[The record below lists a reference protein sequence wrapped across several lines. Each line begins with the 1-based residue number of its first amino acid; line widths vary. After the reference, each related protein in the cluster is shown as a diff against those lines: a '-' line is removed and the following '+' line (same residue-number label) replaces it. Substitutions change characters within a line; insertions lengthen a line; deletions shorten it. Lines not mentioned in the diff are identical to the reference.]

1 MNMTETN
8 GERRIITAK
17 TLLKRIGQGTN
28 EQKQKYAIFSNRFL
42 MGMPFDFLPLSG
54 ASEYER
60 IAIDRDF
67 HVVVLRN
74 PETHLLLT
82 VGTLQEVEAW
92 AKEFKYER
100 NPRTGRL
107 QFYRVT
113 AAPAVTALKT
123 GFPGIP
129 DEELLSIGV
138 PQDLLA
144 LVRSVTTEKEL
155 EGIQQNLPEH
165 VYEALTWAIQGES
178 WESIKEAYLEAEKHE
193 NAVFATDLGKLDTG
207 NFHVITSD
215 EELRSIMDK
224 PLAQWRVFL
233 HPLQRKIVDNAWHG
247 AVLVT
252 GGAGTGKTVVA
263 LHRARHLVRLPDW
276 KDDEK
281 LLFTTFTKI
290 LALDLEQLLRQICTR
305 DEMKRIQVQNIDAWL
320 ATYIR
325 QHGADKRIVYP
336 GEKDGVYETC
346 WANAWN
352 AFTPPKGFDCD
363 SFLRSEFEEV
373 VLPQHCLTSRD
384 YMFADRKGRGRVLSR
399 MQRKAIWP
407 LFEDMR
413 LELQLKDAMT
423 VEDAAHF
430 ACEEIQRQH
439 PNGMYRAV
447 IADEIQDFKPD
458 MLKLLRALATDVRQ
472 LEKPIEGDL
481 FLTGDAHQRI
491 YTKPVSFTS
500 CGIEVRGRSRKLRLN
515 YRTTDEIRK
524 VADAVYSG
532 TPIDDME
539 GGTAE
544 TTGYAALKHGT
555 FPKTHIA
562 ETFEDEVN
570 WILSQVKALKVEG
583 YALEDA
589 CVVVRTNEMAD
600 RCAQVLAA
608 KGLATQRISRG
619 RSDDAEAE
627 GIRIATMHR
636 VKGLEFKVVFLAG
649 MNKGSFPL
657 PAHTDDP
664 VAEKAHLHQEKALF
678 YVAASRASNL
688 LFMSAYGETS
698 DLFNQSFEKLAS

>member
-1 MNMTETN
+1 MTETN

-17 TLLKRIGQGTN
+17 TLLQRIGRSTN

-67 HVVVLRN
+67 YVVVLRN
-74 PETHLLLT
+74 AETHLLLFA
-82 VGTLQEVEAW
+82 GTLQEVEAW
-92 AKEFKYER
+92 ANECKYER
-100 NPRTGRL
+100 NPHTGRL

-113 AAPAVTALKT
+113 AAPAVAAPKK
-123 GFPGIP
+123 GFPDIS
-129 DEELLSIGV
+129 DEELLSVGV
-138 PQDLLA
+138 PEDILP
-144 LVRSVTTEKEL
+144 LVRTVTTEKEL
-155 EGIQQNLPEH
+155 ATIQGNLPEH

-178 WESIKEAYLEAEKHE
+178 WASIKEAYLEAERDEKV
-193 NAVFATDLGKLDTG
+193 VFATDLGKLDAG
-207 NFHVITSD
+207 NFRVITSD

-276 KDDEK
+276 KEGDK
-281 LLFTTFTKI
+281 LLFTTFTKN

-336 GEKDGVYETC
+336 GEKEGLYEIC
-346 WANAWN
+346 WGNAW
-352 AFTPPKGFDCD
+352 AGFQEPEGLDRPE
-363 SFLRSEFEEV
+363 SFYRREFEEV
-373 VLPQHCLTSRD
+373 VLPQHCMTSRD
-384 YMFADRKGRGRVLSR
+384 YMFADRKGRGRILSR

-413 LELQLKDAMT
+413 LELQLNDAMT

-430 ACEEIQRQH
+430 ACEEIKKQH
-439 PNGMYRAV
+439 PNGLYRAV

-458 MLKLLRALATDVRQ
+458 MLKLLRSLATNVRE
-472 LEKPIEGDL
+472 LKKPIEGDL

-491 YTKPVSFTS
+491 YTKPVSFSS

-524 VADAVYSG
+524 VADAVYTD
-532 TPIDDME
+532 TPIDDMD

-555 FPKTHIA
+555 FPKVHRA
-562 ETFEDEVN
+562 ETFDDEVD
-570 WILSQVKALKVEG
+570 WILSQVKSLKAEG

-600 RCAQVLAA
+600 RYDQALAA
-608 KGLATQRISRG
+608 KGLATWRISRG

-627 GIRIATMHR
+627 GIRVATMHR
-636 VKGLEFKVVFLAG
+636 VKGLEFKAVFIAG
-649 MNKGSFPL
+649 MNAGSFPL

-664 VAEKAHLHQEKALF
+664 VAEKAHLQQEKALF

-688 LFMSAYGETS
+688 LFMSSYGETS
-698 DLFNQSFEKLAS
+698 DLFNHFFENLAL